1 MWITRP
7 SPAMVVSC
15 IALFVSLGVGAH
27 AANTIFSTDIVDG
40 EVKTADLAN
49 LAVSF
54 TKLRNNAVG
63 SVKVVNE
70 SLTLVDLAGAD
81 VSGLVSLSGVANGR
95 CSQVSLGVSGA
106 KVGDVAV
113 VATNGALQ
121 NGVFLYA
128 MRVSSDS
135 NVQASICNFSGAA
148 MTTITDLPVRVIT
161 FR

>member
-1 MWITRP
+1 MRITRP

-15 IALFVSLGVGAH
+15 IALLVSLGVGAR

-54 TKLRNNAVG
+54 TKLRSNSVG
-63 SVKVVNE
+63 SIKVIND

-81 VSGLVSLSGVANGR
+81 VTGLVSLSGIANGR
-95 CSQVSLGVSGA
+95 CSQVTLGVSGA
-106 KVGDVAV
+106 KVGDIAV
-113 VATNGALQ
+113 VATNGAIQ

-128 MRVSSDS
+128 MRVPSDA
-135 NVQASICNFSGAA
+135 NVQASICNFSGTT
-148 MTTITDLPVRVIT
+148 MTAITDLPVRVVT